1 MREIVWKEITL
12 QADLCRTFKEEGGR
26 SGLDLLEK
34 DSWILL
40 LDKQ

>member
-12 QADLCRTFKEEGGR
+12 QADLCRTFKEGGR